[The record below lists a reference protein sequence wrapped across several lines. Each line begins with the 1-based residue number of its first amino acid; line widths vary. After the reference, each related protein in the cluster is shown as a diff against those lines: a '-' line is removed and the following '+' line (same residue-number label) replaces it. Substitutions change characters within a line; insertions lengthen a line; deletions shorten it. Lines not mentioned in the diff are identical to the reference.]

1 MYHVGI
7 VGHERAKFT
16 PETEAKARALI
27 RKLLVE
33 RPDNVLVSGGCHL
46 GGVDIFA
53 EDAAVEIGV
62 PMEIHRPEH
71 LSWRKEQ
78 PGGFWARNMKIA
90 QASDIVHVIVVKQYP
105 ESFKGQ
111 RFPLCYHC
119 KGERPPHVKSGGC
132 WTGIKAQTLGKPAVW
147 HIIE

>member
-1 MYHVGI
+1 M
-7 VGHERAKFT
+7 
-16 PETEAKARALI
+16 
-27 RKLLVE
+27 
-33 RPDNVLVSGGCHL
+33 

-78 PGGFWARNMKIA
+78 PGGFWARNTKIA
-90 QASDIVHVIVVKQYP
+90 QTSDIVHVIVVKEYP
-105 ESFKGQ
+105 ASYRGQ

-119 KGERPPHVKSGGC
+119 NSTDHKKSGGC
-132 WTGIKAQTLGKPAVW
+132 WSGIKAREFGKPAVW